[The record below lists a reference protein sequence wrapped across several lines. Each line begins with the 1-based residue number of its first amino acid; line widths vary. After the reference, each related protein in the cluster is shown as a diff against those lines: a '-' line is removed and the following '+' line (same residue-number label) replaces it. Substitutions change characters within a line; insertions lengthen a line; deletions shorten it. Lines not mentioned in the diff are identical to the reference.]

1 MPLAR
6 VTNPGVKPVWRRVR
20 ARGVAAH
27 PAAALPL
34 GAASHPGRPPPRG
47 GAARRGRGRPG
58 EGARR
63 PRLRREPRGRGAA
76 PGGGEAARC
85 GAVPRLQPVASPG
98 PPRAGEYRR
107 AYRRAGT
114 GGRGVSR
121 PVCCPPPGV
130 CSGVNAAAA
139 APPGG
144 RGSRGCLGPQP
155 AS

>member
-1 MPLAR
+1 MGPPPPRSLPCLPAGITMPLAR

-85 GAVPRLQPVASPG
+85 GAVRCPGCSPSPAPGLPAPVSTAALTAVP
-98 PPRAGEYRR
+98 
-107 AYRRAGT
+107 
-114 GGRGVSR
+114 GRGDGG
-121 PVCCPPPGV
+121 CPGRCVVLPPE
-130 CSGVNAAAA
+130 CA
-139 APPGG
+139 
-144 RGSRGCLGPQP
+144 LG
-155 AS
+155 